1 MIHFRLLL
9 ATVGLIGSMAQAA
22 VVPASSGFINP
33 ISNPK
38 AKPFHVSRNVP
49 GIPFAL
55 NDSYAGYLPVSKGD
69 TSREIFFWMF
79 PADTPTNNTVLWL
92 QGGPGCS
99 GLEGLFE
106 ESGPISL
113 LPNSTKVIKN
123 PYSWTRA
130 ANIIFVDQP
139 IGTGLSRGTVK
150 ARNED
155 DVSRDL
161 IGFLENFFDVFQEFK
176 GNPFYITAESYG
188 GMYGTYLADAIYS
201 RPDAVNAKA
210 GINLKGLATIDA
222 LMNEYWGGQ
231 EIPALPYAIAHQ
243 HDLKLSDD
251 FLKRLTAN
259 ASAAGILGYL
269 DKWLTY
275 PPKARLPV
283 PQVFFDNPDFSIWN
297 SIYDEAKAS
306 IGPSFNMY
314 NTKPEW
320 SWYAYQDPLGE
331 NQDLGFSAT
340 NFVNNVKGLKEA
352 IHADP
357 SIQWRLCGTRQ
368 HVFVNDSDSSP
379 APDNGVVL
387 NRVIDRSTRTL
398 IQHGLQDF
406 RLLADG
412 TRLAIQNTTFGGL
425 QGFQQQ
431 PHRQFIV
438 DGKVEGTYHY
448 ERKVMYIEYT
458 NAGHE
463 IPFFVP
469 DGAFKALRYLVGDIS
484 VDELGK

>member
-1 MIHFRLLL
+1 M
-9 ATVGLIGSMAQAA
+9 
-22 VVPASSGFINP
+22 
-33 ISNPK
+33 
-38 AKPFHVSRNVP
+38 
-49 GIPFAL
+49 
-55 NDSYAGYLPVSKGD
+55 
-69 TSREIFFWMF
+69 
-79 PADTPTNNTVLWL
+79 
-92 QGGPGCS
+92 
-99 GLEGLFE
+99 
-106 ESGPISL
+106 
-113 LPNSTKVIKN
+113 
-123 PYSWTRA
+123 
-130 ANIIFVDQP
+130 IFVDQP

-150 ARNED
+150 VRNEK
-155 DVSRDL
+155 DVSREL
-161 IGFLENFFDVFQEFK
+161 IGFLENFFDVFQELK

-188 GMYGTYLADAIYS
+188 GMYGPYLADAIHS

-222 LMNEYWGGQ
+222 ILNEYWGGE

-259 ASAAGILGYL
+259 ASAGGILGYL

-275 PPKARLPV
+275 PPKGRLPV

-297 SIYDEAKAS
+297 SINEEARAR
-306 IGPSFNMY
+306 IGPSYNAY
-314 NTKPEW
+314 NTRPEW

-331 NQDLGFSAT
+331 SQDLGFSAT
-340 NFVNNVKGLKEA
+340 NFVNNVKGFKEA

-368 HVFVNDSDSSP
+368 HVFVNDTDTSP
-379 APDNGVVL
+379 APDNGVL
-387 NRVIDRSTRTL
+387 NRVIDRNTRTL

-406 RLLADG
+406 VLIANG

-425 QGFQQQ
+425 QGFQKQ

-438 DGKVEGTYHY
+438 DGKVEGTYHH
-448 ERKVMYIEYT
+448 ERKLTYIEYK

-484 VDELGK
+484 VHELGK